1 MDLENTA
8 RVRLTKLAATL
19 TGTKY
24 DYAELGCCCQR
35 AAQRELALLHQQGKV
50 WVSGWAKRYYQWIPT
65 YSPGNRKDVPKPAP
79 ITGAERM
86 RRNRAKSPELRAKER
101 EAKRNKRTVKA
112 TVGKTMWETM
122 LFQVDKGVRHEQA

>member
-8 RVRLTKLAATL
+8 RTRLTKLAETL

-24 DYAELGCCCQR
+24 DYAEKGCCCQR

-50 WVSGWAKRYYQWIPT
+50 WVSGWEKRYYQWIPV
-65 YSPGNRKDVPKPAP
+65 YSPGKRKDVPKPAP
-79 ITGAERM
+79 LTSAERM
-86 RRNRAKSPELRAKER
+86 RAYRKADPELRVR
-101 EAKRNKRTVKA
+101 QNEAKRNARTVKA

-122 LFQVDKGVRHEQA
+122 MHQLDKGVKHG